1 MVTVSGQLLP
11 YEPASVPSYNA
22 ADMVGVNLLSVN
34 DTTLAELMQRI
45 LEPLIRGGLPLL
57 ANAPAAGVQSLM
69 DLLSDSGILSMLAG
83 GNADGSE
90 DGGLVVLEE

>member
-11 YEPASVPSYNA
+11 YEPASIPNYTA

-34 DTTLAELMQRI
+34 DTTLAELIQDI
-45 LEPLIRGGLPLL
+45 LEPLVRGGLPLL
-57 ANAPAAGVQSLM
+57 VHAPAAGVQSLM
-69 DLLSDSGILSMLAG
+69 DLLSDSGILSLLTE